1 MGIKLKHA
9 GTISGGSGRS
19 KNGPQ
24 MSDAS
29 RVDTGGHIVTAQ
41 AVVGR
46 TSAHPGAGGG
56 GGGHAPLVSAPHGA
70 SMISAPPVSGG
81 SARGGGGGVRVGG
94 KGKGA
99 SATANGG
106 KGGIK
111 SFRATTGYGPQVPD
125 PDFWVTGYDPKVRPD
140 KYSVWNP
147 QTQQW
152 ERGKVAYQNW
162 LGGMGDE
169 RRGDL
174 AEAADERK
182 FTEAQRREAEQLN
195 AVYERARK
203 SGRYTPEELAQIR
216 TQVENRKAGI
226 QPLSQL
232 PQPSAQDR
240 FNDSIVTDSASGNR
254 YFQDANGKLV
264 PLQNGGVTPEMWNKW
279 YEYESKVKAY
289 DKDADGNLV
298 PRDRT
303 PDEIQAA
310 IEAREAQFTKR
321 FGPQQPEP
329 GVTDATGSSRG
340 TGTITTADGRTV
352 STSDLKRGTISIT
365 QNGKTTTTTVDD
377 IMRDPKM
384 IENLKEHWA
393 VGAGMN
399 PESKQTPKSTSPA
412 PASSV
417 PSDPTL
423 PSVEPGEMG
432 GGEGRPQPRRGLILM
447 DQGRNVSLPQPE
459 ASGREEP
466 SKPRRGLILLDQGK
480 NVPLPQSEAAP
491 AGETP
496 LQAPVP
502 EPADG
507 SSEEIAEVVEEAPPP
522 KKEKKDDE

>member
-1 MGIKLKHA
+1 MGIKLRHA

-41 AVVGR
+41 AVVGK
-46 TSAHPGAGGG
+46 TSAHPGAG

-81 SARGGGGGVRVGG
+81 SARGGGGGGGVRVGG

-111 SFRATTGYGPQVPD
+111 SIRSTTGYGPQVPD

-182 FTEAQRREAEQLN
+182 FTEAQRREVEQLN

-203 SGRYTPEELAQIR
+203 SGRYTPEELAQIGG
-216 TQVENRKAGI
+216 QIEERKRAI
-226 QPLSQL
+226 QPLSSL
-232 PQPSAQDR
+232 PEESAQAGFDKR
-240 FNDSIVTDSASGNR
+240 IVTAPGGQKGYIDGRGN
-254 YFQDANGKLV
+254 FVALPGSPSD
-264 PLQNGGVTPEMWNKW
+264 VTPEMWNRW
-279 YEYESKVKAY
+279 YVEESRIKAMG
-289 DKDADGNLV
+289 KDEKGQDV

-303 PDEIQAA
+303 REEIAQAVA
-310 IEAREAQFTKR
+310 SREAEYKKR
-321 FGPQQPEP
+321 FAPPPEP
-329 GVTDATGSSRG
+329 DTPATPAAPTPGQP
-340 TGTITTADGRTV
+340 GTIT
-352 STSDLKRGTISIT
+352 IT
-365 QNGKTTTTTVDD
+365 QGGKKTTTTVDE

-384 IENLKEHWA
+384 IANLKKHWS
-393 VGAGMN
+393 VGEGMN
-399 PESKQTPKSTSPA
+399 PQEGDFSFVGPVKPKPNPATPAT
-412 PASSV
+412 
-417 PSDPTL
+417 
-423 PSVEPGEMG
+423 G
-432 GGEGRPQPRRGLILM
+432 GGEYFSDSQREMEPPEQGL
-447 DQGRNVSLPQPE
+447 
-459 ASGREEP
+459 
-466 SKPRRGLILLDQGK
+466 KPPAEGG
-480 NVPLPQSEAAP
+480 QSAP
-491 AGETP
+491 AEGGDSGGE
-496 LQAPVP
+496 
-502 EPADG
+502 
-507 SSEEIAEVVEEAPPP
+507 SAPPP
-522 KKEKKDDE
+522 KKEKKED